1 MGLKLIQ
8 SLDFP
13 SKIISG
19 LLLKIL
25 IWESNPE
32 AVVPTLQWFT
42 IMICI
47 FSVGKMTTTIS

>member
-19 LLLKIL
+19 LLLKIT
-25 IWESNPE
+25 ISESNLE